1 MTSKTSKNI
10 DIKLLVALAAIA
22 LTIFSTVYYI
32 SHREITDANVLSL
45 RVIDALEDTSSYRFN
60 ISTKLVIPE
69 GEVKMISGKGSVDY
83 RNKKLRTT
91 MTMMNNS
98 VEIVVIGDTT
108 YIRESNGTWQTQ
120 NLSGYS
126 GSTWESSYDQL
137 AQQRSILF
145 NATNVTMQKED
156 NGWILDIIPDKVDLV
171 EQMGKTRI
179 GTIKEEELKNFTI
192 RYWIEK
198 DTYWI
203 TKIENQV
210 EFEMN
215 IQGLVTPLKLNSV
228 SYLDNYNEKME
239 IEAPI

>member
-45 RVIDALEDTSSYRFN
+45 RVIDALEDTNSYRFN
-60 ISTKLVIPE
+60 ISTNLAIPE

-83 RNKKLRTT
+83 RNKKLRTMT
-91 MTMMNNS
+91 TMMDNS
-98 VEIVVIGDTT
+98 VEIVVIGDTA

-126 GSTWESSYDQL
+126 GSIWESDQL

-156 NGWILDIIPDKVDLV
+156 NGWILNIIPNKEDVV
-171 EQMGKTRI
+171 EQMRKTGI
-179 GTIKEEELKNFTI
+179 ETIKQEELKNFTI

-210 EFEMN
+210 ELEMN
-215 IQGLVTPLKLNSV
+215 IKGLVTPLKLNSV
-228 SYLDNYNEKME
+228 IYLDNYNEKTE

>member
-1 MTSKTSKNI
+1 M

-60 ISTKLVIPE
+60 ISTNLAIPE

-91 MTMMNNS
+91 TTMMDNS
-98 VEIVVIGDTT
+98 VEIVVIGDMA
-108 YIRESNGTWQTQ
+108 YIRESNGSWQTQ

-126 GSTWESSYDQL
+126 GSIWESSYDQL

-145 NATNVTMQKED
+145 NATNVTMQRED
-156 NGWILDIIPDKVDLV
+156 NGWILNIIPDKEDLV
-171 EQMGKTRI
+171 EQMMKTGI

-210 EFEMN
+210 ELEMN
-215 IQGLVTPLKLNSV
+215 IKGLVTPLKLNSV
-228 SYLDNYNEKME
+228 IYLDNYNEKME

>member
-22 LTIFSTVYYI
+22 LTIFSAAYYI

-60 ISTKLVIPE
+60 ISTNLAIPE

-98 VEIVVIGDTT
+98 VEMVVIGDTA
-108 YIRESNGTWQTQ
+108 YLRESNGTWQTQ

-126 GSTWESSYDQL
+126 GSIWESSYDQL
-137 AQQRSILF
+137 AQQRSILL
-145 NATNVTMQKED
+145 NATNVTMQRED
-156 NGWILDIIPDKVDLV
+156 NGWILNIIPDKEDVV
-171 EQMGKTRI
+171 EQMRKTGI
-179 GTIKEEELKNFTI
+179 ETIKQEELKNFTI

-203 TKIENQV
+203 TKVENQV
-210 EFEMN
+210 ELEMN
-215 IQGLVTPLKLNSV
+215 IQGLVTPLKLNSA

>member
-1 MTSKTSKNI
+1 MTTKTSKNV

-22 LTIFSTVYYI
+22 LTLFSAVYYT
-32 SHREITDANVLSL
+32 SHREITDVNVLSL
-45 RVIDALEDTSSYRFN
+45 RVIDALEDTNSYRFN
-60 ISTKLVIPE
+60 ISTNLAIPE

-91 MTMMNNS
+91 MTMMDSS
-98 VEIVVIGDTT
+98 VEIVVIGNTA

-126 GSTWESSYDQL
+126 GSIWESSYDQL
-137 AQQRSILF
+137 AQQRSILL

-156 NGWILDIIPDKVDLV
+156 NGWILDIIPDKEDLV
-171 EQMGKTRI
+171 EQMMKTGI
-179 GTIKEEELKNFTI
+179 GTIKEEELKNFII

-198 DTYWI
+198 GSYHI
-203 TKIENQV
+203 TRIKNQV
-210 EFEMN
+210 ELEMN
-215 IQGLVTPLKLNSV
+215 LQGLVTPLKLYSV

-239 IEAPI
+239 IESPI

>member
-1 MTSKTSKNI
+1 MTTKTSKNI

-45 RVIDALEDTSSYRFN
+45 RAIDALEDTSSYRFN
-60 ISTKLVIPE
+60 VSTKLVIPE

-98 VEIVVIGDTT
+98 VEIVVIGDTA
-108 YIRESNGTWQTQ
+108 YIRESNGSWQTQ
-120 NLSGYS
+120 NLSGHS
-126 GSTWESSYDQL
+126 SSIWESSYDQL
-137 AQQRSILF
+137 AQQRSILL

-156 NGWILDIIPDKVDLV
+156 NGWVLNIIPNKEDLV
-171 EQMGKTRI
+171 EQMRKTGI

-210 EFEMN
+210 ELEMN

-228 SYLDNYNEKME
+228 IYLDNYNEKTE